1 MKAPEWYCW
10 GFRPCRAALEQLVLI
25 HRSRLDDL
33 IPLIA
38 GPLAAIKLVVVEEGE
53 GKTGNDAALD

>member
-10 GFRPCRAALEQLVLI
+10 GFRPCRAALERVLI
-25 HRSRLDDL
+25 HRSDLDDL

-38 GPLAAIKLVVVEEGE
+38 GSLAVFKLVVVEESE
-53 GKTGNDAALD
+53 RDDRQ